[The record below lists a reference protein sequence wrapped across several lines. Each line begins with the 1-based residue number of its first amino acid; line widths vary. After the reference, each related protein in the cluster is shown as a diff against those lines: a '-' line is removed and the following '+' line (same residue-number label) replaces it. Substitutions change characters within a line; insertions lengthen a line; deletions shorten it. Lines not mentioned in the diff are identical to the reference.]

1 MRDKIKE
8 LIEVRKLTKL
18 EIIMEIEGMNKVQL
32 VGMSENELSDFNL
45 SLAVLEKEYEIF
57 TLVIQD
63 LEELLSNYL

>member
-8 LIEVRKLTKL
+8 LIEIRKLTKL
-18 EIIMEIEGMNKVQL
+18 EILMEIKGMKKVNQI
-32 VGMSENELSDFNL
+32 DFNL

-63 LEELLSNYL
+63 LEELL